1 MKSIIGIPKGLLYYR
16 YSVLWK
22 TFFDVLEVPYIVS
35 ESSNHETLEKGKNL
49 AIDETCLSLKLFL
62 GQVEQLKDKCDILF
76 IPTKDS
82 KKPALIIELKWDKK
96 AKKAIEQ
103 IEEKQY
109 VKSLEKFKY
118 HGDVLLVG
126 ISYQMK
132 NERHDCKIKKIIV

>member
-1 MKSIIGIPKGLLYYR
+1 MDEETVAEIIQEVHLSNTTPQFYNNEQALRSVVIMAYLSSIDHYMKFEELASGRG
-16 YSVLWK
+16 YSDL
-22 TFFDVLEVPYIVS
+22 
-35 ESSNHETLEKGKNL
+35 
-49 AIDETCLSLKLFL
+49 
-62 GQVEQLKDKCDILF
+62 LF

-109 VKSLEKFKY
+109 VKVLEKFKY